1 MKKSCLVPVG
11 RVIKPHGVRGA
22 VKIFSY
28 GETLGQLKAG
38 DKLISVASEGAAERE
53 IILVGLR
60 SQARG
65 YIGIFEE
72 STDIEQARDLAG
84 KELFIPEDRLP
95 ALPEGEYYHF
105 QLIGLRVETR
115 GGEELGSIRAIM
127 ETGSND
133 VYVVEK
139 EGKEV
144 LVPAIEDV
152 IVEIDL
158 EAEKMIVDLP
168 EGLE

>member
-1 MKKSCLVPVG
+1 MKKSCLIPVG
-11 RVIKPHGVRGA
+11 RVVKPHGVRGA
-22 VKIFSY
+22 VKIFPY
-28 GETLGQLKAG
+28 GDTLGQFSAG
-38 DKLISVASEGAAERE
+38 DTLIFVTSDGAAERE
-53 IILVGLR
+53 ITLVSLGGR
-60 SQARG
+60 KQG

-72 STDIEQARDLAG
+72 LKDLDQAREMAG
-84 KELFIPEDRLP
+84 KELFVPEDRLP
-95 ALPEGEYYHF
+95 ALPDGEYYHY

-115 GGEELGSIRAIM
+115 KGEDLGAIRSIL

-139 EGKEV
+139 EGKEI

-152 IVEIDL
+152 IVEVDL
-158 EAEKMIVDLP
+158 EVKKMTVDLP